1 MTQWLESG
9 TLNPLQGGQLT
20 WIPSSTPFLLLLWSL
35 PLTASSSPRHTAA
48 LHSPLPPLMEVWC
61 MAHLPKDIGILLGN
75 FEKDFR
81 EKEKGWGGKEGRIKN
96 FEGSLLFSTFAMKE

>member
-1 MTQWLESG
+1 
-9 TLNPLQGGQLT
+9 
-20 WIPSSTPFLLLLWSL
+20 
-35 PLTASSSPRHTAA
+35 
-48 LHSPLPPLMEVWC
+48 MEVWC